1 MTGEKPRARVP
12 RWMKALL
19 AVSLALN
26 LAVAG
31 ALGGIA
37 LRRAADPP
45 VLAQWRMGPEAGVS
59 LRHALAALPEDARQA
74 MRAEWRAQMRA
85 DRDTAATGPGTAEV
99 LALLRA
105 ETLDTD
111 ALRAAF
117 DAPQARLQA
126 ASEAGAG
133 LLVAQLAEMDVD
145 ARRAYADR
153 LAERLERRLRGR
165 PGTAR

>member
-1 MTGEKPRARVP
+1 MTGEKLRARAP
-12 RWMKALL
+12 GWMKALL

-26 LAVAG
+26 LAVVG

-45 VLAQWRMGPEAGVS
+45 VMAQGWAGPEAGIS
-59 LRHALAALPEDARQA
+59 LRYALAALPEDARQA
-74 MRAEWRAQMRA
+74 MRADWRAQMRA

-105 ETLDTD
+105 QTLDID
-111 ALRAAF
+111 ALRAAL

-126 ASEAGAG
+126 ASEVGAG
-133 LLVAQLAEMDVD
+133 LLVAQLATMDVD

-153 LAERLERRLRGR
+153 LAERMERRMRGR
-165 PGTAR
+165 PGPPR